1 MRSIS
6 LDPRA
11 LVIVSE
17 EKFGAPDKLLELMR
31 MNKYV
36 LEDVQKSLEA
46 YLRVKREAF
55 PRFYFL
61 SNDELL
67 EILGKER
74 KRAKAKLRG
83 AKAKRAKAK
92 RAKLIV
98 AHCYIYT

>member
-11 LVIVSE
+11 LVIISE

-46 YLRVKREAF
+46 YLRVKRDAF

-67 EILGKER
+67 EILGTLFFIFFFFFFDKSHR
-74 KRAKAKLRG
+74 LF
-83 AKAKRAKAK
+83 
-92 RAKLIV
+92 LL
-98 AHCYIYT
+98 

>member
-11 LVIVSE
+11 LVIISE

-67 EILGKER
+67 EILGTVFVFFWFFFFLQKSSVISFDFE
-74 KRAKAKLRG
+74 LT
-83 AKAKRAKAK
+83 
-92 RAKLIV
+92 LN
-98 AHCYIYT
+98 

>member
-74 KRAKAKLRG
+74 KRAKAKR